1 MYVVKVRVKSHD
13 VPLAAREPRRFT
25 VLNGHNVTLKKKT
38 EVLSVRRKRSRNM
51 EHTTGNL
58 SHIQVSVDLHM
69 PYRPTPADFP
79 IHTSSYL
86 GPSLHGPA
94 NSGHPVPF
102 PSMMGGG
109 GLSCL
114 AAFTHLVAH
123 HFFKTQLAYHFIFP
137 NARSQN

>member
-1 MYVVKVRVKSHD
+1 MRIKSRD
-13 VPLAAREPRRFT
+13 VPVAAREPKRFT
-25 VLNGHNVTLKKKT
+25 VLNGHNVMPKKKKKT

-69 PYRPTPADFP
+69 PCRPTPADLP
-79 IHTSSYL
+79 IRTSSSL

-94 NSGHPVPF
+94 NPGHPVPF
-102 PSMMGGG
+102 PSVVGGG